1 MTHIEI
7 LVNFE
12 REINKLNNVLEK
24 PTTNDSLYWLNQAI
38 NKFIK
43 LRFNGDLVHNTSYEQ
58 NEKRTRDLIKLY
70 KEAETKN
77 PGVISSVDYDSYSI
91 DYPEDLM
98 YVVNEN
104 VTINDINGGHVMST
118 HVFECTADNFMHRIN
133 NSLTDFHYHRH
144 RARPLRI
151 RTKDGCKLITDKKY
165 KIRSYTIGYLKTP
178 NEISL
183 THPNNEYTDF
193 EDSIMYE
200 IIKIAAQ
207 MYIENQSDERYKT
220 ISSEVY
226 TQE

>member
-1 MTHIEI
+1 ME
-7 LVNFE
+7 E
-12 REINKLNNVLEK
+12 
-24 PTTNDSLYWLNQAI
+24 
-38 NKFIK
+38 
-43 LRFNGDLVHNTSYEQ
+43 
-58 NEKRTRDLIKLY
+58 
-70 KEAETKN
+70 ETKN
-77 PGVISSVDYDSYSI
+77 PGVVSSVDYDSYSI

-104 VTINDINGGHVMST
+104 VTISDINGEHVMST

-183 THPNNEYTDF
+183 THPNNEYADF